1 MDYREEDKLIEL
13 EDIDYDIGELED
25 MYQLALKLK
34 EKSEDEN
41 GKEKYDIDLDFA
53 DIVNTIDRK
62 LEDYKEERDNI
73 MNDLEDIRA
82 DSKGYQ
88 EWEYRRGRF

>member
-73 MNDLEDIRA
+73 MNDLEDIRT
-82 DSKGYQ
+82 DTKGYQ